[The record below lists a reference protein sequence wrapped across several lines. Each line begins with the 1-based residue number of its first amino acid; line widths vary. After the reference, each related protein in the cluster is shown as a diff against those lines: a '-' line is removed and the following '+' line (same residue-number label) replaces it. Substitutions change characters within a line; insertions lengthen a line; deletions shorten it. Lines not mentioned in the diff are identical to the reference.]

1 MILLWFNHITTTSMK
16 RLILTAMFAL
26 ATLGIAS
33 AQKYCVIDSEKV
45 FKSLNEYNDALTKL
59 DELGKAYQTEADNK
73 YKSIE
78 TLYNSYMAQKN
89 NLSASTRASIE
100 QQILQK
106 EQDAEKYQQELF
118 GENGTLMKKRV
129 ELIKPIQTKVFAA
142 IEKYA
147 KEHGYDL
154 VLDKASNASIL
165 YFNSAIDHTA
175 QVIETLKK

>member
-1 MILLWFNHITTTSMK
+1 MK
-16 RLILTAMFAL
+16 RIILTAMFAL

-33 AQKYCVIDSEKV
+33 AQKYCIIDSEKV
-45 FKSLNEYNDALTKL
+45 FKSLDEYNKAMTQL
-59 DELGKAYQTEADNK
+59 DELGKTYQTEVDNK

-78 TLYNSYMAQKN
+78 SLYNNYMAQKAS
-89 NLSASTRASIE
+89 LSASTRSTIE

-106 EQDAEKYQQELF
+106 EEEVQKYQQELF
-118 GENGTLMKKRV
+118 GENGTLMKRRV

-147 KEHGYDL
+147 KANGYDL

-165 YFNSAIDHTA
+165 YSGEVIDHTA
-175 QVIETLKK
+175 QIIEELTK

>member
-1 MILLWFNHITTTSMK
+1 MK
-16 RLILTAMFAL
+16 RIILTAMFAL

-33 AQKYCVIDSEKV
+33 AQKYCIIDSEKV
-45 FKSLNEYNDALTKL
+45 FKSLDEYNKAMTQL
-59 DELGKAYQTEADNK
+59 DELGKAYQTEVDNK

-78 TLYNSYMAQKN
+78 SLYNNYMAQKAS
-89 NLSASTRASIE
+89 LSASTRSTIE

-106 EQDAEKYQQELF
+106 EEEAQKYQQELF

-147 KEHGYDL
+147 KANGYDL

-165 YFNSAIDHTA
+165 YSGEAIDHTA
-175 QVIETLKK
+175 QIIEELTK